1 MSENE
6 RLVALSGILDRN
18 GRWIEVAD
26 TKANIFLVLATALA
40 GITSAPAVD
49 GTCAALALVRAGG
62 AWRLASASFYFLV
75 LIALVTALAL
85 GLWHAF
91 STIRARTVR
100 NQRRGFI
107 FFGDV
112 VKSSPQNLEKRLLSQ
127 DAAEFNRQVAEQIY
141 ATADIADQKY
151 QHLGR
156 CTWWVGWSILFAF
169 IVYVLSMAIE

>member
-1 MSENE
+1 MTDNE
-6 RLVALSGILDRN
+6 RFGVLSSILDRN

-49 GTCAALALVRAGG
+49 GACAALALVRAGG
-62 AWRLASASFYFLV
+62 AWRLANAGVYTLV
-75 LIALVTALAL
+75 LVALVVALAL

-91 STIRARTVR
+91 GTIRARTVR
-100 NQRRGFI
+100 HQRRGFV

-112 VKSSPQNLEKRLLSQ
+112 VKSSPQNLEKHLLSQ
-127 DAAEFNRQVAEQIY
+127 DAAEFNRQVVEQIY

-151 QHLGR
+151 HHLGR

-169 IVYVLSMAIE
+169 IVYVFSAAIE